1 MKKNFLKY
9 IFIIVAVISFI
20 IFYLSIF
27 GLETE
32 KFNSQIKNKINQTDK
47 NFEVELKKIRLTLS
61 PLTFKV
67 NAKTIA
73 PKIFYKKKLI
83 QLEYIETQISI
94 ISLIK
99 NQIIS
104 SKLKLSTRSILLKD
118 LVTFFRGITNR
129 PELFILE
136 RAVKNGQIIV
146 NLDLNFDETGKIKDD
161 YKIKAILKDGKIGLL
176 KKYNF
181 EKINFSL
188 NIHNNIFNFKDLNFT
203 NSKSLFYSKNI
214 KILQNEKD
222 FFIEGQINNK
232 DLILNEKLL
241 KLFKIDIKDIGF
253 LNTNFNSNNKFSFS
267 IDKKFKLKNLV
278 LNSDIQ
284 VNESEYKTSKSLDNY
299 LEIKDNTI
307 KFKNHKIKS
316 NFKNNKFT
324 INGSGKIKLQE
335 IFEDIN
341 YSIDSDDKD
350 FKFNSKLLL
359 SELNFNSQEYLKNF
373 ITNLD
378 KTTTLKDQ
386 KIEINLDKKK
396 LLING
401 QGKIKFN
408 NDFEDIKFKVLKIK
422 NKFNFNT
429 ELDLDNTPF
438 KINFLN
444 FVKNDKSKTRIRFA
458 GSYEPENSLDFE
470 DISIINEN
478 NRLIFKDIFL
488 NKNNLIEK
496 VDEVKLE
503 FLDNQNKKN
512 NILLKKIKQNKYQ
525 ITGSSFNA
533 EKLIDS
539 LLVSKKDNNLKFFQN
554 DIEISLNLKEI
565 YLDNLYLVN
574 DLNGN
579 LDIKNN
585 EIYTANISGDFDNVN
600 NLKFT
605 VNTNDVGEKIT
616 TLFSSKAKPLVE
628 RYKFIKGFEDNEEG
642 YLDFYS
648 SKKNGISNSKLIIDN
663 FKVKEIPVLAK
674 LLALASLQG
683 IADLLTGEG
692 IRFTDFE
699 MNFTNKNKLMKIQE
713 LYAIGPAISIL
724 IEGYLEEDNL
734 ISLRGTLVPATTIN
748 RSIASIPLIGDLLIG
763 KKAGEGVFGVSFKVK
778 GPSKNLETTVNPI
791 KTLTPR
797 FITRTLEKIKKN

>member
-232 DLILNEKLL
+232 DLILNEELL

-307 KFKNHKIKS
+307 KFKEHKIKS

-478 NRLIFKDIFL
+478 NRLIFKNIFL

-539 LLVSKKDNNLKFFQN
+539 LLVGKKDNNLKLFQN

-724 IEGYLEEDNL
+724 IEGYIEEDNL

-763 KKAGEGVFGVSFKVK
+763 KKVGDGVFGVSFKVK
-778 GPSKNLETTVNPI
+778 GPPKNLETTVNPI

>member
-9 IFIIVAVISFI
+9 IFIIFAVISFI
-20 IFYLSIF
+20 IFYLNIF

-203 NSKSLFYSKNI
+203 NSKSLFSSKNI

-232 DLILNEKLL
+232 DLILNEELL

-478 NRLIFKDIFL
+478 NRLIFKNIFL

-539 LLVSKKDNNLKFFQN
+539 LLVGKKDNNLKLFQN

-585 EIYTANISGDFDNVN
+585 EIYAANISGDFDNVN

-724 IEGYLEEDNL
+724 IEGYIEEDNL

-763 KKAGEGVFGVSFKVK
+763 KKVGEGVFGVSFKVK
-778 GPSKNLETTVNPI
+778 GSPKKLETTVNPI